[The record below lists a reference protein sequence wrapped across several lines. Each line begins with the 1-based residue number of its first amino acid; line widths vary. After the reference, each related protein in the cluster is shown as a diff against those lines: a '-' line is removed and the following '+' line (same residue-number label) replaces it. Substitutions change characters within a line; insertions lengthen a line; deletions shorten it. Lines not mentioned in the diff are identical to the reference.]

1 MSSFVVGRSPSPTA
15 LRARPGWTTGFPAR
29 STAMAALCTLLPI
42 WYLLGVLAMLWC
54 LPVLV
59 LGSWLLANRPVV
71 LPRGIGLLV
80 ALLALVAVSG
90 LQLRSIGSLALFGYR
105 LALFASLATV
115 YVWIV
120 TVPDTVLPSRRI
132 AGWWA
137 TAWVWLVAFGYG
149 ALVFQGASTP
159 SPFQLVLPNA
169 LAAEEYL
176 RDLTVVRLAE
186 VQSWL
191 GFPLPRPAAPFA
203 YANGWGSALGL
214 LTPWFVHCW
223 IVDATP
229 QRRRIGVALALA
241 ALVPIV
247 VSMNRGL
254 WLSLGVVAVVYA
266 VRSALDGDRRA
277 LAGIGLLAAAVGVVV
292 VATPLGSLITAKF
305 DNAADSNAAR
315 TSVYQSALGS
325 ALDSPLVG
333 FGSPR
338 RASEDLPL
346 VGTQGMLW
354 YLLQSHGVVAAGLFV
369 GWLVGVVRRA
379 ARLATPIGV
388 AAFAS
393 VLVAL
398 VQVPFYGLLPQL
410 PVVGVAAGICWR
422 ERLRTAGAGR

>member
-1 MSSFVVGRSPSPTA
+1 MVF
-15 LRARPGWTTGFPAR
+15 GF
-29 STAMAALCTLLPI
+29 
-42 WYLLGVLAMLWC
+42 
-54 LPVLV
+54 
-59 LGSWLLANRPVV
+59 
-71 LPRGIGLLV
+71 
-80 ALLALVAVSG
+80 
-90 LQLRSIGSLALFGYR
+90 
-105 LALFASLATV
+105 
-115 YVWIV
+115 
-120 TVPDTVLPSRRI
+120 
-132 AGWWA
+132 
-137 TAWVWLVAFGYG
+137 G
-149 ALVFQGASTP
+149 ALVFKGTSAP

-169 LAAEEYL
+169 LVAEEYL

-186 VQSWL
+186 VQNWL

-203 YANGWGSALGL
+203 YANGWGSTLGL

-229 QRRRIGVALALA
+229 QRRRVGLVLALA

-277 LAGIGLLAAAVGVVV
+277 LAGIGLLAAAAGVVV

-325 ALDSPLVG
+325 AFGSPLVG

-338 RASEDLPL
+338 RVSEDLPL
-346 VGTQGMLW
+346 VGTQGMFW
-354 YLLQSHGVVAAGLFV
+354 YLLQSHGLVAAGLFV
-369 GWLVGVVRRA
+369 GWLAGVVRRA

-422 ERLRTAGAGR
+422 ERLRAAGAGR